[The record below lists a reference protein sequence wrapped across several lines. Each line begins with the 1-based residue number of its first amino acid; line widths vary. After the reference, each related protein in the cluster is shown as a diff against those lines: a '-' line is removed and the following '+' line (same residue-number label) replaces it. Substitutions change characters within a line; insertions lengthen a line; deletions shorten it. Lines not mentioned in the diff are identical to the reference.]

1 MALWGNKDT
10 KAVTGT
16 VAVANSDATVTGTTT
31 DFVSELAP
39 GQTLVIATVP
49 YKIAAIA
56 NTTSL
61 ELDVVYAGTTASGLT
76 VTANESPA
84 YVPHTEKATIFGV
97 DTTEAAE
104 TPQITHAGWVK
115 QTTGSGGRSGRVTYE
130 TLVAM
135 RSIAGDAEDVAFPD
149 ARITI
154 SAQPANVAD
163 ATDPVTTFFAVT
175 ATATQG
181 VTPTYQWQVDEGAGF
196 GNITDGGVYSTATT
210 ASLTITGADK
220 TTYDGYAYRCV
231 VSGTGAASVTS
242 SSATLVFA

>member
-84 YVPHTEKATIFGV
+84 YVPHAEKATIFGV

-135 RSIAGDAEDVAFPD
+135 SSISGDAEDVAFPD
-149 ARITI
+149 ATITI
-154 SAQPANVAD
+154 TTQPSAASVTAPAAASFSV
-163 ATDPVTTFFAVT
+163 V
-175 ATATQG
+175 ATATQSATI
-181 VTPTYQWQVDEGAGF
+181 VYDWEVSSDDGA
-196 GNITDGGVYSTATT
+196 NWANATGGVYSDETTDTLAISDSTGLDGYLFRCNLTATGAT
-210 ASLTITGADK
+210 AVTTNEVELTVA
-220 TTYDGYAYRCV
+220 
-231 VSGTGAASVTS
+231 
-242 SSATLVFA
+242 

>member
-1 MALWGNKDT
+1 MALWGNKDS

-16 VAVANSDATVTGTTT
+16 LDFLEDSVVVSGTSTLLDTELAVGQRIITTDGEYQIATITSNTAMTLTTAFGAANS
-31 DFVSELAP
+31 
-39 GQTLVIATVP
+39 
-49 YKIAAIA
+49 
-56 NTTSL
+56 
-61 ELDVVYAGTTASGLT
+61 AGET
-76 VTANESPA
+76 VTANEKPA
-84 YVPHTEKATIFGV
+84 YLTSTDAAATYGV
-97 DTTEAAE
+97 DTTEAEE
-104 TPQITHAGWVK
+104 TPQITAAGWVL